1 MIDLLAVDFKL
12 PGLLELHRY
21 PDALKEMWQTRAAE
35 KMLLLFKHYNRS
47 PSKRRRVERGQGGTK
62 RG

>member
-1 MIDLLAVDFKL
+1 
-12 PGLLELHRY
+12 LLELHRY